1 MEQRPAGRVLPA
13 GRWFERPANAVVALR
28 AQSGENVFERKR
40 FRGATL
46 ITSAMGSTTPAPVR
60 EVIELEKEQT
70 PPLWWVVLLDD
81 DEHTYDYVIEMLMKL
96 FLKTAD
102 EAYSH
107 AVEVDTMGRTVVMIC
122 EREAAEFARNEIH
135 GYGADWR
142 LPRSKGSMSATLEHA
157 PGSGVA

>member
-1 MEQRPAGRVLPA
+1 
-13 GRWFERPANAVVALR
+13 
-28 AQSGENVFERKR
+28 
-40 FRGATL
+40 
-46 ITSAMGSTTPAPVR
+46 MGSTTPAPAY
-60 EVIELEKEQT
+60 EAIEFEKEQT
-70 PPLWWVVLLDD
+70 PPLWKVVLLDD

-96 FLKTAD
+96 FLKTVD

-122 EREAAEFARNEIH
+122 EREAAEFARDQIH

-142 LPRSKGSMSATLEHA
+142 LPRSRGSMSAILEPA

>member
-1 MEQRPAGRVLPA
+1 
-13 GRWFERPANAVVALR
+13 
-28 AQSGENVFERKR
+28 
-40 FRGATL
+40 
-46 ITSAMGSTTPAPVR
+46 MGSTTPAPAQ
-60 EVIELEKEQT
+60 EAIEIEKEQT
-70 PPLWWVVLLDD
+70 PPLWKVVLLDD

-122 EREAAEFARNEIH
+122 EREAAEFACKEIH

-142 LPRSKGSMSATLEHA
+142 LPRSKGSMSATLEQA